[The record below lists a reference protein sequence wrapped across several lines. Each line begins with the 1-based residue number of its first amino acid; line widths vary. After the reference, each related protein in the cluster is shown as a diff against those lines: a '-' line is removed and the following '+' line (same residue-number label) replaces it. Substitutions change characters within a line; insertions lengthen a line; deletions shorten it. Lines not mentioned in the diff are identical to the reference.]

1 MKMIAIVLILIGVLA
16 IGYQG
21 FSYVTRDEVVDL
33 GLIEVTK
40 EKTNTVY
47 LPPVIGAII
56 LVAGVALFLTN
67 SRRA

>member
-1 MKMIAIVLILIGVLA
+1 MIAIVLILIGVLA